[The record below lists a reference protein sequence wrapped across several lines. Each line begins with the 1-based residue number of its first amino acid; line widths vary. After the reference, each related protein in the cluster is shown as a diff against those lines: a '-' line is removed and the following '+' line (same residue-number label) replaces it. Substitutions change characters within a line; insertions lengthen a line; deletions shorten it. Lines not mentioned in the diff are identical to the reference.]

1 MIPDKNTFCVM
12 PWFGLTLDSRN
23 RLSPCCN
30 INKWEYTYNQV
41 EEYWAS
47 DELKNLRKDLL
58 KGVRNDI
65 CNKCWIKEDH
75 GGQSQRLISN
85 YAVKGKIRKQIN
97 NPKIEDIQ
105 YFDLTTGNL
114 CNLRCLMCKP
124 SLSSQILAEAIQHPY
139 LKEMHSPT
147 EHYEQIKFDWG
158 KSIDFMKWCDT
169 YLSQATIINLSGGE
183 PLIIPW
189 LPQILSKI
197 PAQQKKKCVLQMTTN
212 LTKIND
218 IIFDS
223 FKDFKKVWLNVSLD
237 GTEKTFEYVRNKHN
251 WNTLVKNIKY
261 IEAKNSPN
269 VQFGVNHVVQAISYH
284 SILDLVDF
292 CDNHKMLINPITI
305 DRPSSF
311 HISSLS
317 LDSKK
322 TFLATTKNYKGFNQ
336 NFINFVREHTKANLA
351 QDPILVQECIN
362 YLEKFDRARH
372 TDWRKVLPVENFA

>member
-1 MIPDKNTFCVM
+1 
-12 PWFGLTLDSRN
+12 
-23 RLSPCCN
+23 
-30 INKWEYTYNQV
+30 
-41 EEYWAS
+41 
-47 DELKNLRKDLL
+47 
-58 KGVRNDI
+58 
-65 CNKCWIKEDH
+65 
-75 GGQSQRLISN
+75 
-85 YAVKGKIRKQIN
+85 
-97 NPKIEDIQ
+97 
-105 YFDLTTGNL
+105 
-114 CNLRCLMCKP
+114 MCKP

-237 GTEKTFEYVRNKHN
+237 GTEKTFEYVRNKHD